1 MIKIFFLLIVA
12 SVFAKADFSATG
24 EARYEVLDRPYS
36 TGRVNPP
43 FELKYQIAPSE
54 FMKVGANAPATFDLR
69 NIAELTPIK
78 DQGSCGSCVYV
89 AVTAAV
95 EDEYRLH
102 GKVTSILS
110 PQHAMDC
117 SAREWMCQGSFFS
130 KVAGGIVQ
138 KGGIAKLSEYP
149 YNAKNQQCKSGQFA
163 LEGKLKGYKII
174 DNVPQNIIGALNEW
188 HPVPTTIGAGG
199 PMMSYKGGG
208 VMKSCQN
215 IGTNHQMV
223 IVGYSCGKSVDSTG
237 KNCAFDTSGQL
248 VGKAASEGYWIIR
261 NSWGLGYG
269 EKGYLYI
276 SMYNSQGKLCNN
288 VTEEVGIV
296 ETDLVP
302 IPPGPVGKDFAIE
315 TEVASVKGTV
325 KAPFVDF
332 YDNIVKVIKEF
343 VESFKG
349 DHND

>member
-1 MIKIFFLLIVA
+1 MKFFLL
-12 SVFAKADFSATG
+12 SLTLSFFAMADIPLLQG
-24 EARYEVLDRPYS
+24 EARYEVLDRPYA

-43 FELKYQIAPSE
+43 FELKYQIPSSE
-54 FMKVGANAPATFDLR
+54 YLKSGANAPVTFDLR

-78 DQGSCGSCVYV
+78 DQEQCGSCVYV
-89 AVTAAV
+89 CVTAMV

-102 GKVTSILS
+102 GKMISILS

-149 YNAKNQQCKSGQFA
+149 YNAKNQQCKSGQFT

-174 DNVPQNIIGALNEW
+174 DNSKQNIIGVLNEL
-188 HPVPTTIGAGG
+188 HPVATTIGAGG

-208 VMKSCQN
+208 VMKSSSCQN
-215 IGTNHQMV
+215 VGTNHQME
-223 IVGYSCGKSVDSTG
+223 IVGYSCGKSVDATG
-237 KNCAFDTSGQL
+237 KNCAFDSAGEL

-261 NSWGLGYG
+261 NSWGLSYG

-276 SMYNSQGKLCNN
+276 SMYNTQGKHCNN

-302 IPPGPVGKDFAIE
+302 VPPVPVGKDFAIE
-315 TEVASVKGTV
+315 NEVAVVKGTV
-325 KAPFVDF
+325 KAPYTDF
-332 YDNIVKVIKEF
+332 YDNIVKVFKEF
-343 VESFKG
+343 LDSFKE
-349 DHND
+349 